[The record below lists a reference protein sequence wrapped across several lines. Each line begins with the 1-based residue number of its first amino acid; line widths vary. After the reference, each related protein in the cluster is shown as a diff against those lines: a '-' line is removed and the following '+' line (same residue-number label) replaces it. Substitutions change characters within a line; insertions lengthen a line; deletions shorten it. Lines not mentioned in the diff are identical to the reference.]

1 MFSLPLWLDEIAII
15 SFGFIGGVYFAFSF
29 FVMQSLKKTSD
40 SAAIR
45 TMNAINVVILK
56 SPFMLLFFFMVAT
69 VMRDST
75 LMVNNSLPAADQ
87 VQKLDKKDRVMY
99 IYAGKPSSRYEDKYG
114 STAKIQLNDK
124 FAVVEEVGAFV
135 LAERASKRQEL
146 QNVLTTALKVDGDTK
161 MGLVS
166 DIKQELRKV
175 NALKLNYTT
184 RIGEYTQNID

>member
-1 MFSLPLWLDEIAII
+1 MSKFKKKKGGELPAISTASLPDI
-15 SFGFIGGVYFAFSF
+15 V
-29 FVMQSLKKTSD
+29 
-40 SAAIR
+40 
-45 TMNAINVVILK
+45 
-56 SPFMLLFFFMVAT
+56 FMLLFFFMVAT

-114 STAKIQLNDK
+114 SAARIQLNDK
-124 FAVVEEVGAFV
+124 FSVVEDVGAFV

-184 RIGEYTQNID
+184 RIGEYTQNIN